1 MDSKQYPNKKYQDTV
16 FHKLFST
23 KEAVLE
29 LFNALEGT
37 DYTEDTKIEITTLD
51 NVLYLE
57 RKNDLGFTIA
67 SSFIFLGEQQST
79 INPNMPLRFLSYI
92 TYSYEKLIAQKS
104 IYSRK
109 KLLLPTPIFYV
120 FYTGDAP
127 WDTKTLKLSDC
138 YMETPPENSLELVVK
153 IINLRYNKDNEILK
167 RSKNL
172 AGYSMLITRIKD
184 GLKEGIPLETSIQRA
199 IQSCMEDGYLTA
211 FLQQYGEEIGK
222 MKFYEFSQKEYED
235 LLAEESFEAGME
247 KGLEKGMEA
256 GIEKGL
262 KKGLEAG
269 IEALISDN
277 LDEGVPEDRI
287 LDKLMRR
294 FSLDKAQA
302 QHYLEELKTNH

>member
-1 MDSKQYPNKKYQDTV
+1 MDRKQYPNKKYQDTV

-23 KEAVLE
+23 REAALE

-37 DYTEDTKIEITTLD
+37 HYTEDTEIEITTLD

-79 INPNMPLRFLSYI
+79 INPNMPLRFLGYI
-92 TYSYEKLIAQKS
+92 TYSYEKLVAQKS
-104 IYSRK
+104 LYSRK

-120 FYTGDAP
+120 FYTGDEP

-138 YMETPPENSLELVVK
+138 YMEKPPENSLELVVK

-167 RSKNL
+167 RSKTL

-184 GLKEGIPLETSIQRA
+184 GLRAGNPLETSIQKA
-199 IQSCMEDGYLTA
+199 IKSCIEDGYLTA

-247 KGLEKGMEA
+247 E
-256 GIEKGL
+256 GL
-262 KKGLEAG
+262 KAG
-269 IEALISDN
+269 IEALIFDN
-277 LDEGVPEDRI
+277 LEENVPEERI

-294 FSLDKAQA
+294 FSLDKDQA
-302 QHYLEELKTNH
+302 RHYLEALKANQ